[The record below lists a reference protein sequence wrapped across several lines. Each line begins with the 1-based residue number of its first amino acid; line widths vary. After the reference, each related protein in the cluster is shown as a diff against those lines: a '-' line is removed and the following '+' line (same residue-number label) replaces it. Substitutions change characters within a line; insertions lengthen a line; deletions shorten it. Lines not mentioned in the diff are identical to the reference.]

1 MYLFSLYTR
10 NARDKVEFNLL
21 LLGAVM
27 KKTALAVTLISALLF
42 SAVTATLVVRFADA
56 DPYVIWPKVSFPT
69 MEVTSPIEGQFYPSS
84 DVWLKFTVNRPED
97 WFYISSLDNG
107 SEVYLSQ
114 GQIKFV
120 IYSVDGAIDG
130 VADEHE
136 SEKIYVNDP
145 VNAVNPPSNFSLSFN
160 LEGLQDGQHSVD
172 VYAEGFVN
180 GSGVGVDPQRI
191 NFTVYTPEPE
201 PFPATMVA
209 AAAGASATIV
219 AIGLL
224 VYFKKRNGGKN
235 LRSEQH

>member
-10 NARDKVEFNLL
+10 KARDKGEFNLL
-21 LLGAVM
+21 LFGAAM
-27 KKTALAVTLISALLF
+27 KKTALAETLISALLF
-42 SAVTATLVVRFADA
+42 SAVAATRVVRFADA
-56 DPYVIWPKVSFPT
+56 DPYVIWPEVSFPA
-69 MEVTSPIEGQFYPSS
+69 MEVTSPVEGQSYPSS

-97 WFYISSLDNG
+97 WLYTSSLKNG
-107 SEVYLSQ
+107 SEIYLSQ

-172 VYAEGFVN
+172 VYAEGFFN
-180 GSGVGVDPQRI
+180 DSGVGVDP
-191 NFTVYTPEPE
+191 
-201 PFPATMVA
+201 
-209 AAAGASATIV
+209 
-219 AIGLL
+219 
-224 VYFKKRNGGKN
+224 
-235 LRSEQH
+235 